1 MYTRRMRRGG
11 TGVDEEAPGRFRMR
25 RFGARLP
32 LVYGLAAR
40 AQDAG

>member
-1 MYTRRMRRGG
+1 VYTRWLTRGG
-11 TGVDEEAPGRFRMR
+11 TVVDEVAPGRPRMR